1 MLGHLLLFCNRD
13 PISGFPPGA
22 RQSQLADTQPAEA
35 AAGDTCNYWG
45 AFLRTGVKMRIILSS
60 LRAKMKLLWP
70 SAQAVLLAPLCS
82 CGVWCAQRL
91 RAQDTALNPN
101 PTRRGALVGVLSFSY
116 YFAAAFAS
124 RGNVMLYQALVLL
137 LKRNPCCQS
146 LVCHAV
152 TTLL

>member
-1 MLGHLLLFCNRD
+1 MNRRED
-13 PISGFPPGA
+13 AHHPH
-22 RQSQLADTQPAEA
+22 
-35 AAGDTCNYWG
+35 
-45 AFLRTGVKMRIILSS
+45 LSS

-82 CGVWCAQRL
+82 RGVCSAAQRL